1 MYVQCFP
8 GQCIGQSWHTQSH
21 VLPELSCASP
31 IPDER
36 PVCLAVKG
44 WECLSPPASVS
55 PKFCPRCDKVHWCQN
70 QWCCQKSSHFEM
82 SLLAKTVTFLSSS
95 FFTKRPMYIRRQFN
109 LDQAVMWKASAIDY
123 ADFSKKD
130 EMRACWDLEGEHV
143 LVAFFQQN
151 WRPNLF
157 MLNNQNTNNKLSGVI

>member
-8 GQCIGQSWHTQSH
+8 GQCIGQSWHTQSL
-21 VLPELSCASP
+21 VLPELSCVST

-44 WECLSPPASVS
+44 WECLSLPASVS

-70 QWCCQKSSHFEM
+70 QWCLQKSSHFEM
-82 SLLAKTVTFLSSS
+82 SLLAKTVSFLSTS
-95 FFTKRPMYIRRQFN
+95 FFTKRPMYIRRQFS

-123 ADFSKKD
+123 ADFLKR
-130 EMRACWDLEGEHV
+130 MRWERVEI
-143 LVAFFQQN
+143 
-151 WRPNLF
+151 WRGNMFLWPSFSGIGGQICSCLTIKT
-157 MLNNQNTNNKLSGVI
+157 QTTN